1 MSELCN
7 SIMVID
13 SPTGPIMLRAIDAY
27 LTYCGW
33 TEDPVYSNDDNSV
46 LKETARQLQ
55 QYFEG
60 KRTVFDLPL
69 KWQGTSFQQAVWRG
83 LCAIPY
89 GETRSYQQLAIAIG
103 HVNAYRA
110 VGSANGQNRL
120 AIIVPCHRVILASGE
135 LGGFTS
141 GLEHKRQLLAL
152 ERTYVEARISATT
165 G

>member
-1 MSELCN
+1 MSELDN
-7 SIMVID
+7 STMVMD
-13 SPTGPIMLRAIDAY
+13 SPTGPIMLQASGGY
-27 LTYCGW
+27 LIYCGW
-33 TEDPVYSNDDNSV
+33 TQDPVFSSGANSV
-46 LKETARQLQ
+46 LKEAAHQLQ
-55 QYFEG
+55 QYFDG
-60 KRTVFDLPL
+60 QRTVFDLPL
-69 KWQGTSFQQAVWRG
+69 KWQGTAFQQAVWRG

-89 GETRSYQQLAIAIG
+89 GETRSYQQLAAAIG

-152 ERTYVEARISATT
+152 ERPYAGV
-165 G
+165 